1 MNILVTINKKYLLM
15 LKDLLLSLALYN
27 KNLNIY
33 LFHEQ
38 LDKKDTEELTKYIED
53 KNIGKLYT
61 YFLNLKI
68 KFPKHIDYISK
79 ETYFRLYAPYYL
91 PKDMD
96 RILFLDADIICN
108 GNISLLYNMDF
119 DDNILIGC
127 ENFDK
132 NNFLY
137 KKRLGIPNEKKY
149 INAGVLLINLSLYR
163 NYISK
168 EEIDQFIVDNYE
180 ILEYQDQDVI
190 NKLFFNK
197 IKIADCKYNYQINM
211 IRKDFGERVLTHYT
225 TASKPWFES
234 DYRKKYAIDFYTFLD
249 KIGAYNRLELL
260 KNKHCKKD
268 IEISIIVPVYN
279 VEKYLSQCLNS
290 LISQTFSNME
300 IILINDGSTDSSGKI
315 CDYYNRLDN
324 RIITIHQS
332 NQGLSAAR
340 NKGLVIATGK
350 YVGFVDADDYIDKN
364 MYKIMHSY
372 MKCFAIDVV
381 ACNFYHLY
389 YDNKIKIDK
398 CNIRNKIISDRKNI
412 IIELLNDKIIRNFVW
427 SKLYKR
433 EIFFNLRFSVN
444 KIYEDILIS
453 LPIAMRINSIL
464 YIQDA
469 LYYYRHR
476 DNSISKNKNIE
487 RIESAINNSYLRYK
501 QINAKYSDLKC
512 FNIISMLN
520 RICCEYFENIYYFD
534 KEIFFNKFSSI
545 IKEILNE
552 YFNNYNLLNNYKLDF
567 DINLFIKDYNEFKEK
582 TSLLLK

>member
-38 LDKKDTEELTKYIED
+38 LDKKDIEELTKYIED